1 MLLIILLNNTEYIYI
16 YILVIYFF
24 IYRFHFSF
32 NCKSLNLEKMKV
44 FIFKMSLDFRIKK
57 ISFKITYNVLYINEV
72 IRKYFFKEM

>member
-16 YILVIYFF
+16 LAIYFF

-44 FIFKMSLDFRIKK
+44 FIFKMNLDFRIKK